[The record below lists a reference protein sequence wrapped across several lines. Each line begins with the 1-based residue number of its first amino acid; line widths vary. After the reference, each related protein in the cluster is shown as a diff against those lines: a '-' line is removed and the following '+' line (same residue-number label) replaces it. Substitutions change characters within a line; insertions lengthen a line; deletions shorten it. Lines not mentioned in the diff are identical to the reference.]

1 MASPHPL
8 PLSVAKL
15 TGADRKNPQRYRDRK
30 ASVTCVEVLGAPP
43 DRLTLA
49 AQGIWK
55 EVQEIMVDG
64 VITRMDLMAM
74 EAFCELM
81 AEFRE
86 DPRAFNG
93 AKYGRLITF
102 FSLFGM
108 TPVDRQKI
116 RAEKPEAAPHNA
128 FEMFA
133 A

>member
-8 PLSVAKL
+8 PLSIAKL
-15 TGADRKNPQRYRDRK
+15 KGADRKDPQRYRDRK
-30 ASVTCVEVLGAPP
+30 AAITCKQALGPAP
-43 DRLTLA
+43 DRLSPE

-55 EVQEIMVDG
+55 EVQAIMVDG
-64 VITRMDLMAM
+64 VMTEMDKMAM

-86 DPRAFNG
+86 DPRSFNG

-116 RAEKPEAAPHNA
+116 RAEKPEPTAHNA
-128 FEMFA
+128 FDMFA

>member
-8 PLSVAKL
+8 PMSIAKL

-30 ASVTCVEVLGAPP
+30 QSITCAEVLGPP
-43 DRLTLA
+43 PERLTPE
-49 AQGIWK
+49 AQGIWL
-55 EVQEIMVDG
+55 EVQSIMVEG
-64 VITRMDLMAM
+64 VITRMDLMSM

-81 AEFRE
+81 AEFRQ
-86 DPRAFNG
+86 DPRGFNG

-116 RAEKPEAAPHNA
+116 RAEKSEPAPHNA
-128 FEMFA
+128 FDMFA